1 MKCNQTCIALH
12 PMCPS
17 WISLFYIDW
26 KLQRLGASVSKEEMD
41 ALRGRL
47 DPEGRGKID
56 RDSFTLWLS
65 TGLDPS
71 QVGFT
76 VGAGLLYFLS
86 LHEIA

>member
-1 MKCNQTCIALH
+1 
-12 PMCPS
+12 
-17 WISLFYIDW
+17 
-26 KLQRLGASVSKEEMD
+26 MD

-56 RDSFTLWLS
+56 RDAFTLWLS

-76 VGAGLLYFLS
+76 FGVGLLCSLS
-86 LHEIA
+86 PHEIACLALIGLPG